1 MVCMTRAFD
10 FLQIGR
16 SMLLSLL
23 LLVVAAH
30 AASPLGQPLER
41 APGSAFS
48 AATHDVAV
56 TAGATLTIIKRIAP
70 AALPLPAL
78 VPVIAATRSAP
89 IERAASGDRTRQTGP
104 PAAETS
110 FSPLAAR
117 APPAA

>member
-1 MVCMTRAFD
+1 MTRAHD
-10 FLQIGR
+10 LLHIGR
-16 SMLLSLL
+16 SLLLSLL

-56 TAGATLTIIKRIAP
+56 TAGASLTIIKRIAP
-70 AALPLPAL
+70 IAPLLPAIAPAIAVAA
-78 VPVIAATRSAP
+78 VPIA
-89 IERAASGDRTRQTGP
+89 RALTGEAARQTGP
-104 PAAETS
+104 PPAETS
-110 FSPLAAR
+110 FSPLAPR